1 MTAATPPRTRGPLA
15 RLDDCRIR
23 TKIAGV
29 AVLFSLAMT
38 AVAGLGVEQLSEA
51 STHRQSVLEADV
63 PYLAALQ
70 QAALEAKAAAT
81 DERGFLISGKADFAE
96 SFTERQVEIEGEL
109 AEATDLARSSSDRE
123 RIAAV
128 QTSIDTWTTAVQAE
142 FLQFADDPA
151 GATDVALGANRD
163 LRKDFEAKFDEAVT
177 IKRAALVD
185 SGKQADASSTRAVQL
200 VAIALLVGL
209 ALPLL
214 LAVRVIRGIT
224 GPLGAVVTALKAAA
238 TGDLT
243 QRVTPRSADELGELA
258 HALNATL
265 DGTGTAVAT
274 IAGSAGSLSAS
285 STQLAAVAS
294 RMSGGGQESATQV
307 AAVSAAAEEVTRN
320 VQVVATGAEEMG
332 ASIREIAQNANEAA
346 RVATSAVEVAH
357 RTNETISKLGASSA
371 EIGNVV
377 KVITSIAEQ
386 TNLLALNATIE
397 AARAGEAGKG
407 FAVVANEVKDLAQET
422 AKATE
427 DISQRIQAIQSDTAG
442 AVSAIEEIGAVINRI
457 SDYQTTIASAVEE
470 QTATTNEMNRSVA
483 EVATGSTDISNR
495 IMSVANAARDTSDG
509 ISQAEV
515 ASVHLAEM
523 SAELDA
529 LVSRFRY

>member
-163 LRKDFEAKFDEAVT
+163 LRKDFEAKFHEAVT

-243 QRVTPRSADELGELA
+243 QRVTPARPTS
-258 HALNATL
+258 
-265 DGTGTAVAT
+265 
-274 IAGSAGSLSAS
+274 SAS
-285 STQLAAVAS
+285 SPTRSTPPSTAPGPPWPPSPAAPARCPPAPPSS
-294 RMSGGGQESATQV
+294 RPWPAGCP
-307 AAVSAAAEEVTRN
+307 
-320 VQVVATGAEEMG
+320 GAG
-332 ASIREIAQNANEAA
+332 
-346 RVATSAVEVAH
+346 
-357 RTNETISKLGASSA
+357 
-371 EIGNVV
+371 
-377 KVITSIAEQ
+377 
-386 TNLLALNATIE
+386 
-397 AARAGEAGKG
+397 
-407 FAVVANEVKDLAQET
+407 
-422 AKATE
+422 
-427 DISQRIQAIQSDTAG
+427 
-442 AVSAIEEIGAVINRI
+442 
-457 SDYQTTIASAVEE
+457 
-470 QTATTNEMNRSVA
+470 RSPPP
-483 EVATGSTDISNR
+483 R
-495 IMSVANAARDTSDG
+495 
-509 ISQAEV
+509 
-515 ASVHLAEM
+515 
-523 SAELDA
+523 
-529 LVSRFRY
+529 SRPCPPPPRR